1 MLNDKMQKVFKTIKQ
16 VITGTLPDKYI
27 YFLLEDRI
35 DLDDLVMQILFECCK
50 FAYDSTAK
58 KSSLRA
64 HMTSP
69 ELDDERMLHQRT
81 VQKINDYRMQ
91 EYLTRK
97 EQIGIE
103 LDGLLPPNMK
113 DIKEKI
119 EGYQFNDFQYWEI
132 NNVHD
137 MRLVS
142 AITDNRILSKNFT
155 KQIFIEYANEY
166 DDVIRTMKEKS
177 EEGPECMVFGSLA
190 LYTLAWKYA
199 FDFYYNV
206 AVEMDRTGQKYIEDV
221 ERKCSLFCGP
231 VGLISELP
239 PQYTGGIIH
248 TDSRMILIRE
258 KFVSSFLDLSETDEA
273 RYREALVTVSSM
285 LMRMTYQGTN
295 IRKWFVENTT
305 VEDWA
310 LVMEEYD
317 VFQIFV
323 SGKSWTNKR
332 IRYVKEIYT
341 ALRQA
346 NKNPDFRS

>member
-1 MLNDKMQKVFKTIKQ
+1 
-16 VITGTLPDKYI
+16 
-27 YFLLEDRI
+27 
-35 DLDDLVMQILFECCK
+35 
-50 FAYDSTAK
+50 
-58 KSSLRA
+58 
-64 HMTSP
+64 
-69 ELDDERMLHQRT
+69 
-81 VQKINDYRMQ
+81 
-91 EYLTRK
+91 
-97 EQIGIE
+97 
-103 LDGLLPPNMK
+103 MK

-119 EGYQFNDFQYWEI
+119 EGYQFNNFQYWEI

-177 EEGPECMVFGSLA
+177 EEGPEGMVFGSLA

-231 VGLISELP
+231 VGLISEPP

-248 TDSRMILIRE
+248 TDSRMVLIRE

-305 VEDWA
+305 VEDLA
-310 LVMEEYD
+310 LVMEEYN

-323 SGKSWTNKR
+323 SDKSWTNKR

>member
-1 MLNDKMQKVFKTIKQ
+1 MQEVFKAIKQ
-16 VITGTLPDKYI
+16 VITNVFPDEYI
-27 YFLLEDRI
+27 FFLLEDKI

-69 ELDDERMLHQRT
+69 GRDDERMLYQRT
-81 VQKINDYRMQ
+81 VKKINDYRMQ

-103 LDGLLPPNMK
+103 LDGLLPPKMK

-142 AITDNRILSKNFT
+142 AIADNKILSKNFS
-155 KQIFIEYANEY
+155 KQLFITYANEY
-166 DDVIRTMKEKS
+166 DDIICTMKEKS
-177 EEGPECMVFGSLA
+177 EEGPEGMVFGSLA
-190 LYTLAWKYA
+190 LFTLAWKYA

-206 AVEMDRTGQKYIEDV
+206 AVEMDRIGQKHIEDV
-221 ERKCSLFCGP
+221 KRKCSLFCGP

-258 KFVSSFLDLSETDEA
+258 KFVSSFLDLSETDEV

-310 LVMEEYD
+310 SVMEEYD

-323 SGKSWTNKR
+323 SNKNWTNKR
-332 IRYVKEIYT
+332 IRYVKEIYKK
-341 ALRQA
+341 LRQTH
-346 NKNPDFRS
+346 KNPDFRS

>member
-1 MLNDKMQKVFKTIKQ
+1 MLNNKMQEVFKAIKQ
-16 VITGTLPDKYI
+16 VITNVFPDEYI
-27 YFLLEDRI
+27 FFLLEDKI

-69 ELDDERMLHQRT
+69 GRDDERMLYQRT
-81 VQKINDYRMQ
+81 VKKINDYRMQ

-103 LDGLLPPNMK
+103 LDGLLPPKMK

-142 AITDNRILSKNFT
+142 AIADNKILSKNFS
-155 KQIFIEYANEY
+155 KQLFITYANEY
-166 DDVIRTMKEKS
+166 DDIICTMKEKS
-177 EEGPECMVFGSLA
+177 EEGPEGMVFGSLA
-190 LYTLAWKYA
+190 LFTLAWKYA

-206 AVEMDRTGQKYIEDV
+206 AVEMDRIGQKHIEDV
-221 ERKCSLFCGP
+221 KRKCSLFCGP

-258 KFVSSFLDLSETDEA
+258 KFVSSFLDLSETDEV

-310 LVMEEYD
+310 SVMEEYD

-323 SGKSWTNKR
+323 SNKNWTNKR
-332 IRYVKEIYT
+332 IRYVKEIYKK
-341 ALRQA
+341 LRQTH
-346 NKNPDFRS
+346 KNPDFRS

>member
-1 MLNDKMQKVFKTIKQ
+1 MQKVFKTIKQ
-16 VITGTLPDKYI
+16 VITSTLPDQYI

-64 HMTSP
+64 HMASP

-81 VQKINDYRMQ
+81 VKKINAYRMQ

-142 AITDNRILSKNFT
+142 AIADNRILSKNFT

-177 EEGPECMVFGSLA
+177 EEGPEGMVFGSLA
-190 LYTLAWKYA
+190 LFTLAWKYA

-206 AVEMDRTGQKYIEDV
+206 AVEMDRTGQKHIEDV

-231 VGLISELP
+231 IGLVSVLP
-239 PQYTGGIIH
+239 PQYTGGTIH

-258 KFVSSFLDLSETDEA
+258 KFASSFLNLSETDED
-273 RYREALVTVSSM
+273 RYREALVTVSLM
-285 LMRMTYQGTN
+285 LMRMIYRGTN

-310 LVMEEYD
+310 LVMEEYN

-323 SGKSWTNKR
+323 SNKNWTNKR

-341 ALRQA
+341 LRQA

>member
-1 MLNDKMQKVFKTIKQ
+1 MQKVFKTIKQ
-16 VITGTLPDKYI
+16 VITSTLPDQYI

-64 HMTSP
+64 HMASP

-81 VQKINDYRMQ
+81 VKKINAYRMQ

-142 AITDNRILSKNFT
+142 AIADNRILSKNFT

-177 EEGPECMVFGSLA
+177 EEGPEGMVFGSLA
-190 LYTLAWKYA
+190 LFTLAWKYA

-206 AVEMDRTGQKYIEDV
+206 AVEMDRTGQKHIEDV
-221 ERKCSLFCGP
+221 ERTCSLFCGP
-231 VGLISELP
+231 VGLVSVLP
-239 PQYTGGIIH
+239 PQYTGGTIH

-258 KFVSSFLDLSETDEA
+258 KFASSFLNLSETDED
-273 RYREALVTVSSM
+273 RYREALVTVSLM
-285 LMRMTYQGTN
+285 LMRMIYRGTN

-310 LVMEEYD
+310 LVMEEYN

-323 SGKSWTNKR
+323 SNKNWTNKR

>member
-1 MLNDKMQKVFKTIKQ
+1 MQKVFKTVKQ
-16 VITGTLPDKYI
+16 VITSTLPDQYI

-64 HMTSP
+64 HMASP

-81 VQKINDYRMQ
+81 VKKINAYRMQ

-142 AITDNRILSKNFT
+142 AIADNRILSKNFT

-177 EEGPECMVFGSLA
+177 EEGPEGMVLVLW
-190 LYTLAWKYA
+190 LYLHLH
-199 FDFYYNV
+199 
-206 AVEMDRTGQKYIEDV
+206 G
-221 ERKCSLFCGP
+221 
-231 VGLISELP
+231 
-239 PQYTGGIIH
+239 
-248 TDSRMILIRE
+248 
-258 KFVSSFLDLSETDEA
+258 
-273 RYREALVTVSSM
+273 SM
-285 LMRMTYQGTN
+285 LLIFTITLQLKWIGRGKN
-295 IRKWFVENTT
+295 ILK
-305 VEDWA
+305 
-310 LVMEEYD
+310 M
-317 VFQIFV
+317 
-323 SGKSWTNKR
+323 
-332 IRYVKEIYT
+332 
-341 ALRQA
+341 
-346 NKNPDFRS
+346 

>member
-1 MLNDKMQKVFKTIKQ
+1 MQEVFKAIKQ
-16 VITGTLPDKYI
+16 VITNVFPDEYI
-27 YFLLEDRI
+27 FFLLEDKI

-69 ELDDERMLHQRT
+69 GRDDERMLYQRT
-81 VQKINDYRMQ
+81 VKKINDYRMQ

-97 EQIGIE
+97 EQIGIG
-103 LDGLLPPNMK
+103 LDGLLPPKMK

-119 EGYQFNDFQYWEI
+119 VGYQFNDFQYWEI

-142 AITDNRILSKNFT
+142 AIADNKILSKNFS
-155 KQIFIEYANEY
+155 KQLFITYANEY
-166 DDVIRTMKEKS
+166 DDIICTMKEKS
-177 EEGPECMVFGSLA
+177 EEGPEGMVFGSLA
-190 LYTLAWKYA
+190 LFTLAWKYA

-206 AVEMDRTGQKYIEDV
+206 AVEMDRIGQKHIEDV
-221 ERKCSLFCGP
+221 KRKCSLFCGP

-323 SGKSWTNKR
+323 SDKSWTNRR